1 MSLQKQKLIEAE
13 TMAARLFEAAE
24 ERGLIV
30 PGKSEKQLNTEV
42 FHLAEELLGI
52 KKYWHPRL
60 VRSGANTLLPYNE
73 NPPDLI
79 LQEDDILFFDFGP
92 IVEEWEADFGRTYVI
107 GQDPVKHKLRD
118 DIGKAWHEGKAWF
131 HQQTSLTGAQ
141 YYHYITDM
149 ARRYGWEYGGE
160 IAGHLIGHFPHERLE
175 KGNYGLYVHPGN
187 ENDMFLPDEDGK
199 PRDWILEI
207 HFVDRAKK
215 IGGFFEQL
223 LT

>member
-1 MSLQKQKLIEAE
+1 MSHQKQKLIEAE
-13 TMAARLFEAAE
+13 AMAARLFEAVE

-60 VRSGANTLLPYNE
+60 IRSGANTLLPYNE

-107 GQDPVKHKLRD
+107 GQDPVKHKLKD

-131 HQQTSLTGAQ
+131 HQQTSITGAQ

-149 ARRYGWEYGGE
+149 AKRYGWEYGGE

-187 ENDMFLPDEDGK
+187 DNDMFLADDNGQ

-207 HFVDRAKK
+207 HFIHRDKK

>member
-1 MSLQKQKLIEAE
+1 MSMQKQKLLEAE
-13 TMAARLFEAAE
+13 AMAARLFKAVE
-24 ERGLIV
+24 ERGLIT
-30 PGKSEKQLNTEV
+30 PGKSEKELNTEV

-60 VRSGANTLLPYNE
+60 IRSGPNTLLPYHE

-107 GQDPVKHKLRD
+107 GQDPVKQKLKD
-118 DIGKAWHEGKAWF
+118 DIEKAWAEGKEWF

-141 YYHYITDM
+141 YYQYITDM
-149 ARRYGWEYGGE
+149 ATRYGWEYGGE

-187 ENDMFLPDEDGK
+187 DNDMFLPDSNGQ

-207 HFVDRAKK
+207 HFIHRAKK

-223 LT
+223 LK